1 MAFLA
6 PVLGAASSGAGA
18 VGSAASTAAG
28 AVGTAGKAVGS
39 TIGKGFSSLIGGGGD
54 QATGS
59 LGGSAPAA
67 AGGSIANAA
76 GNVGQDVF
84 GPPMPDVGNMQ
95 TPQSAVD
102 MQNAG
107 GNNLF
112 SQMVD
117 FTQSDTGKVLGEASR
132 QGKPMNL
139 YPQNDMFGGEPQQMQ
154 LGNLSP
160 GTINLL
166 QRYIRNR

>member
-1 MAFLA
+1 M
-6 PVLGAASSGAGA
+6 
-18 VGSAASTAAG
+18 
-28 AVGTAGKAVGS
+28 
-39 TIGKGFSSLIGGGGD
+39 D
-54 QATGS
+54 
-59 LGGSAPAA
+59 
-67 AGGSIANAA
+67 
-76 GNVGQDVF
+76 
-84 GPPMPDVGNMQ
+84 
-95 TPQSAVD
+95 TPQSNPLQPAES
-102 MQNAG
+102 G
-107 GNNLF
+107 GGLF
-112 SQMVD
+112 SKMAD